1 MALSVSVVI
10 PTFNAGPDLARLLS
24 ALKQQTLRPLDV
36 VVVDSGSKDQT
47 LAAAAEFGAT
57 IVHYKERFDHGLA
70 RDAGIAAARGDIVVL
85 TVQDAVPASN
95 DWLAT
100 LTRHFVDASVAGVFS
115 RQIPPP
121 DGPLELQIK
130 ADLDAAAG
138 APDFVRIAD
147 HPNYA
152 TYSPAEK
159 LELYRF
165 DDVNSALR
173 KIVWEKLPFGP
184 CKYAEDLQWARKA
197 LEAGLTLVREPHAP
211 VVHAHRRSFS
221 YEFRRGLLDAWML
234 DELFGYR
241 YSFFKKLN
249 RVSAMM
255 KGSGGK
261 KASRSGAFKT
271 YSAHALAR
279 GCYGFYRCFLK
290 PFGLGRG
297 TLARWSGGI

>member
-10 PTFNAGPDLARLLS
+10 PTFNAGSDLARLLS
-24 ALKQQTLRPLDV
+24 ALKQQSLVPLDV
-36 VVVDSGSKDQT
+36 VVVDSGSRDET
-47 LAAAAEFGAT
+47 LVAAEQFGAT

-70 RDAGIAAARGDIVVL
+70 RDAGIAAARGEIVVL
-85 TVQDAVPASN
+85 TVQDAEPAAP
-95 DWLAT
+95 DWLEK
-100 LTRHFVDASVAGVFS
+100 LTRHFSDASVAGVFS

-130 ADLDAAAG
+130 ADLDATSDL
-138 APDFVRIAD
+138 PEFIRLAD
-147 HPNYA
+147 HPQYA
-152 TYSPAEK
+152 TYTPAEK

-173 KIVWEKLPFGP
+173 RSVWEQLPFGS

-197 LEAGLTLVREPHAP
+197 LEAGHTLVREPHAP

-249 RVSAMM
+249 RAGAVV
-255 KGSGGK
+255 KGGK
-261 KASRSGAFKT
+261 KGSRSGALKT

-279 GCYGFYRCFLK
+279 SFYGFYRCCLK